1 MFVTGFCLLFLMAG
15 FGLAGQDLPPVSAAS
30 DYAHL
35 SRAVMPP
42 RLVHSVDPGYTQQAV
57 DARIEGTVVLEAVV
71 GLDGRVMNASVLVPL
86 PAGLA
91 EKALAAVKQW
101 RYTPA
106 SMDTVDIPVLT
117 PIDVVF
123 RLPYQKDRPPAR
135 PMPSDLG
142 QAAFMG
148 DAKAEL
154 TLGDRYEQEHH
165 LTEAKRNFRL
175 CAAAGDAV
183 CQYRLGRL
191 MVTGPDLNPNDFA
204 QGVTWLEIARD
215 HGNKQA
221 AELYATEWAK
231 LSSIQQDWVKQLRP
245 HLERSP
251 YSRVA
256 KGLKSV
262 P

>member
-1 MFVTGFCLLFLMAG
+1 MVTFLMFLMA
-15 FGLAGQDLPPVSAAS
+15 AGQALPPVSAAS

-35 SRAVMPP
+35 SKSVTPP
-42 RLVHSVDPGYTQQAV
+42 RLVHSVDPQYTKQA
-57 DARIEGTVVLEAVV
+57 DEAQIEGTVVLNAII
-71 GLDGRVMNASVLVPL
+71 GLDGRVTNASVLIPL
-86 PAGLA
+86 PAGLD
-91 EKALAAVKQW
+91 EKALEAVKLW
-101 RYTPA
+101 RYVPA
-106 SMDTVDIPVLT
+106 SMDGEDVPVLT

-123 RLPYQKDRPPAR
+123 RLPYQKNRPPA
-135 PMPSDLG
+135 PPLPANLE

-148 DAKAEL
+148 DPAADFK
-154 TLGDRYEQEHH
+154 LGDKYERARNFDEARRY
-165 LTEAKRNFRL
+165 FRL
-175 CAAAGDAV
+175 CAAIGNPS

-191 MVTGPDLNPNDFA
+191 MVSGPGINPNDFA

-215 HGNKQA
+215 HGDKQA
-221 AELYATEWAK
+221 AELCQTAAAK
-231 LSSIQQDWVKQLRP
+231 LSTIQQDWVAQLRP